1 MAKNTLINSFL
12 VTILITTPCSV
23 LASPIFGFNLINN
36 GDAEAGPGSS
46 NGSSVPSIPNWTT
59 FGNFTVVQYGV
70 PDFPNI
76 ASPGPLDR
84 GNNFFA
90 GGPSNGSSSATQH
103 IDVSSAASS
112 IDTGKVTFDLSGF
125 FGGFSSQQDNA
136 VLTAAFLDSSDLTI
150 STASIGAVS
159 NVDRSNIT
167 GLLFEHLSNF
177 LPTGTRSIDLS
188 LQMTRLQGSYNDGY
202 ADNLSLTLSPVPEP
216 KTYAML
222 FAGLGLLGFTMRRNK
237 LV

>member
-1 MAKNTLINSFL
+1 
-12 VTILITTPCSV
+12 
-23 LASPIFGFNLINN
+23 
-36 GDAEAGPGSS
+36 
-46 NGSSVPSIPNWTT
+46 
-59 FGNFTVVQYGV
+59 
-70 PDFPNI
+70 
-76 ASPGPLDR
+76 
-84 GNNFFA
+84 
-90 GGPSNGSSSATQH
+90 
-103 IDVSSAASS
+103 
-112 IDTGKVTFDLSGF
+112 
-125 FGGFSSQQDNA
+125 
-136 VLTAAFLDSSDLTI
+136 
-150 STASIGAVS
+150 

-167 GLLFEHLSNF
+167 GLLFEHLNNF